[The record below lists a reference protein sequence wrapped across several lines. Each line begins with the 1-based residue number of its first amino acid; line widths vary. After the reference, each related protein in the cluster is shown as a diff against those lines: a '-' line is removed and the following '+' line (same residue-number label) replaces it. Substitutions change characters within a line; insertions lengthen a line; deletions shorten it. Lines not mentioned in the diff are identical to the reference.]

1 MPTYEEWQEAHIKEQ
16 QEVIDKQRKE
26 NEKPGDPIEGGPGGA
41 ETEKEGIERANAVRS
56 TMIFGDTDTIAGD
69 VVSSDNEAAN
79 VAVAEA
85 DAEGADVSK
94 DEARRQ
100 VDVAAGTTASAEEV
114 EAGADDKADEKPAAV
129 KRSSR
134 SKND

>member
-16 QEVIDKQRKE
+16 MEIVEKQREE
-26 NEKPGDPIEGGPGGA
+26 NAKLVEPIKGGPGGP

-69 VVSSDNEAAN
+69 VVSSDNEAAT
-79 VAVAEA
+79 VAAAEA
-85 DAEGADVSK
+85 DAEGMDVSS

-114 EAGADDKADEKPAAV
+114 DANADDKADEKPAP
-129 KRSSR
+129 KRTR
-134 SKND
+134 AKND